1 MKVLVINAG
10 STSVKYN
17 LYEMDTEAVLARGI
31 VERVGTPA
39 AVHTSRAGSQPKLV
53 EPVDAPNHRA
63 AIDAILALHSKHGGV
78 LENRADVRAVGHRVV
93 HGGEKLIRPVRITPE
108 VKQTIAECA
117 LFAPIHNPANLAGIE
132 AAQEALPD
140 VPHVAVF
147 DTAFHAELPTSA
159 FVYGVPYELYLSQSI
174 RRYGFHGPSH
184 QFMAASA
191 AEHLKTDLSRLKLV
205 TCHLGGGASV
215 TAVDGGRSID
225 TSMGMTP
232 LEGLLMATRSGDVD
246 PALGLLLSRQ
256 GMSPEA
262 VDELLNKK
270 SGLLGLS
277 GVSQDFRDVEKAASE
292 GNDRARLA
300 IEVFVHRVK
309 KYVGAYAALLGGAD
323 AIVFT
328 GGIGENSARVRRMV
342 CDGLIYMGVALD
354 EAKNEAARPRDAGV
368 GVVDVSQ
375 HRAPTKVLVVATD
388 EERMIAREVVRTIA
402 GPSAAR
408 KRVTGGT
415 IPVGVSVRHVHLSRA
430 DCDALFGVG
439 YELAMKRPVSQP
451 GQYVCRETVDL
462 VGPKGEISRVAII
475 NPLRKE
481 TQVEVAKTD
490 AYVLGIDAPLRESG
504 KLDNTPGITLRGP
517 NGSAQIAKGVIM
529 AHRHVHMHTD
539 EAAQFGVK
547 DGDTIR
553 VRVEGDRETV
563 FGDVIVRVRGDF
575 ALDMH
580 VDTDEANAAAL
591 NNDSVASFDGV
602 Q

>member
-17 LYEMDTEAVLARGI
+17 LYQMDTEAVLARGV
-31 VERVGTPA
+31 VERVGTPG
-39 AVHTSRAGSQPKLV
+39 AVHSFRAGAHTKV
-53 EPVDAPNHRA
+53 EEEISAPDHRA
-63 AIDAILALHSKHGGV
+63 AIDVILARHSREGGV
-78 LENRADVRAVGHRVV
+78 LERREDIRAVGHRVV
-93 HGGEKLIRPVRITPE
+93 HGGEKLVRPVLVTDE
-108 VKQTIAECA
+108 VKRTIAECA
-117 LFAPIHNPANLAGIE
+117 LFAPIHNPANLSGIE
-132 AAQEALPD
+132 AAQQALPD

-147 DTAFHAELPTSA
+147 DTAFHADLPPAS

-191 AEHLKTDLSRLKLV
+191 AEYLQTSPSRLKLV

-215 TAVDGGRSID
+215 SAIDGGRSVD

-246 PALGLLLSRQ
+246 PALGLLLARQ
-256 GMSPEA
+256 GMSPAA
-262 VDELLNKK
+262 VDEMLNKK

-277 GVSQDFRDVEKAASE
+277 GVSADFRDVERAANE

-300 IEVFVHRVK
+300 IEVFVHKIK
-309 KYVGAYAALLGGAD
+309 KYVGAYAAVLGGAD

-342 CDGLIYMGVALD
+342 CEGLLYMGVAVD
-354 EAKNEAARPRDAGV
+354 DAKNDGARPRDTGAGV
-368 GVVDVSQ
+368 IDVSQ

-388 EERMIAREVVRTIA
+388 EERMIAREVLRTIA
-402 GPSAAR
+402 GPTAAR
-408 KRVTGGT
+408 TRVTGGT
-415 IPVGVSVRHVHLSRA
+415 IPVGVSVRHVHLSREH
-430 DCDALFGVG
+430 CDALFGAG
-439 YELAMKRPVSQP
+439 YELSMKRPVSQP
-451 GQYVCRETVDL
+451 GQFVCRETVDL
-462 VGPKGEISRVAII
+462 VGTKGEITRVAII

-490 AYVLGIDAPLRESG
+490 AYTLGIDAPLRESG
-504 KLDNTPGITLRGP
+504 KLDGTPGLTLRGP
-517 NGSAQIAKGVIM
+517 NGTVQLPKGVIM
-529 AHRHVHMHTD
+529 AHRHVHMNPA
-539 EAAQFGVK
+539 EASQFGVK
-547 DGDTIR
+547 DGAVIR

-563 FGDVIVRVRGDF
+563 FGDVIVRVREDF

-591 NNDSVASFDGV
+591 HNDSVVAFDGP